1 MPPKGERRKLQ
12 IINTAKEMF
21 IQNGFQSTHIGQ
33 VCEKLNIARG
43 TVYQYFSNKK
53 EIIYIILDAVIE
65 DIQDTLDPDD
75 INEFID
81 KSPDPKAVQKFIMD
95 RISGTISVLVKEPIV
110 IKLIFKEIAGI
121 DEEVVNRVNR
131 TVSIIA
137 RTISNEVDKIKS
149 LGIYKSSL
157 DSRITA
163 SMLVGGIMLIV
174 YDYDKRGADVLDKGV
189 IESIANNYLNG
200 VMK

>member
-21 IQNGFQSTHIGQ
+21 MQNGFQSTHIGQ

-75 INEFID
+75 INDFIE
-81 KSPDPKAVQKFIMD
+81 KSPDNKAVQKFIMD

-121 DEEVVNRVNR
+121 DDEVVNRVNR

-137 RTISNEVDKIKS
+137 KTISNEIDKIKS

-174 YDYDKRGADVLDKGV
+174 YDYDKRGADVLDKSV